1 MLPQRSFGAALGT
14 GDAMNLKRPSL
25 ASAVEERLIRR
36 MLDGEFKPGDR
47 LPSELELCDSLGVS
61 RSVVREALK
70 RLQRTGVVRTV
81 HGSGGGSFFQSPDMS
96 SLTEQLYLYLQLEG
110 VTIAQLMEARTI
122 LAPPMAALAAERAT
136 QEDIEELERIWSAGG
151 EGPESTRLPGE
162 LIEAF
167 HLKLASMTRNP
178 ALEAAARPLI
188 QLVTTAFTPAAGR
201 MALAGEPSI
210 LALQWGVLDAVKK
223 REPDMARR
231 RMLELMEAAYARLRT
246 DENDF
251 GRSIRPGGQ

>member
-1 MLPQRSFGAALGT
+1 
-14 GDAMNLKRPSL
+14 MNLRKPSL
-25 ASAVEERLIRR
+25 ARAVEENLLQR
-36 MLDGEFKPGDR
+36 MLGGEFTPGDR
-47 LPSELELCDSLGVS
+47 LPSELELCESLGVS

-81 HGSGGGSFFQSPDMS
+81 HGSGGGSFVQSPDMS
-96 SLTEQLYLYLQLEG
+96 VLTEQLHLYLQLEG
-110 VTIAQLMEARTI
+110 VTIGQLMEARMI
-122 LAPPMAALAAERAT
+122 LAPPMAALAAERAS
-136 QEDIEELERIWSAGG
+136 QEDIEELERIWNAGG
-151 EGPESTRLPGE
+151 EGPESNRLPGE

-188 QLVTTAFTPAAGR
+188 QLVTTAFTPAASR
-201 MALAGEPSI
+201 RALAGEPSI
-210 LALQWGVLDAVKK
+210 LTLQWGVLDAVKK
-223 REPDMARR
+223 RNPEMARR

-251 GRSIRPGGQ
+251 GRSIRPSGR